1 MNLKE
6 YKTLVKSNSKKENV
20 FLNLF
25 VSFVTGGLMGVIG
38 AFIFKWLNEGI
49 GLNASTSSMY
59 LMIIIV
65 VVSSILTGF
74 GFFDKVVS
82 FCKCGLIVPTT
93 GFAHAMTSAAMDNRS
108 EGLIKGIGSNIF
120 KLTGSIIL
128 YGLLSAFIFALI
140 KGVIL

>member
-1 MNLKE
+1 MNLKG
-6 YKTLVKSNSKKENV
+6 YKKVVKSNSKKENI
-20 FLNLF
+20 FINLF
-25 VSFVTGGLMGVIG
+25 VSFLTGGLMGIIG

-49 GLNASTSSMY
+49 GLNASTSGMY

-128 YGLLSAFIFALI
+128 YGLLSAFIFALL
-140 KGVIL
+140 KGVIS